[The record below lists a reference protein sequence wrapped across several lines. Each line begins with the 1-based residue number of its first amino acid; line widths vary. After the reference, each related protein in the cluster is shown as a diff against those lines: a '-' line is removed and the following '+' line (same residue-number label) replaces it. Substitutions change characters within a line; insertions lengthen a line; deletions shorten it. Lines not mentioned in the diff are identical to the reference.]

1 MPQTSYTTNM
11 AKAYK
16 GLVADVQYDNHIE
29 SKLVQTAAIVP
40 GVVVSRGTD
49 KEKQVVTGG
58 ILPIGVSVRDLAH
71 ENNASDALEYAVG
84 DAIGVMTSGSLW
96 VTIANTGNPGDPI
109 CYNTTTGAISAGEAG
124 TGQLQLNGT
133 LETVVSSGGDLGRIK
148 LLEQAIPATLK
159 SESYTVAFGDVTDAD
174 GAQSFDIATIPAN
187 HAVMAIE
194 SNITAAFTDGGVGVF
209 THDIGIKGGD
219 TDVFADGL
227 ALGAIAR
234 LSAPLALPSTLI
246 AGGTI
251 AADIKADVNVDTAT
265 AGSVT
270 FTVYYKDVSGAI

>member
-1 MPQTSYTTNM
+1 M
-11 AKAYK
+11 ASAYP
-16 GLVADVQYDNHIE
+16 GLVADISPTNRIE
-29 SKLVQTAAIVP
+29 SKLVETAAIAP

-49 KEKQVVTGG
+49 KEKQITTGG

-71 ENNASDALEYAVG
+71 ENNASDALTYAVG
-84 DAIGVMTSGSLW
+84 EAVGVITSGSVW
-96 VTIANTGNPGDPI
+96 AVIANTGNPGDPI

-148 LLEQAIPATLK
+148 LFEQAIPAQLK
-159 SESYTVAFGDVTDAD
+159 EEEFTIAFGDLTDED

-187 HAVMAIE
+187 HMVMAIE
-194 SNITAAFTDGGVGVF
+194 ANVTAAFTDGATGVF
-209 THDIGIKGGD
+209 TLDLGIKAGD

-227 ALGAIAR
+227 ALGSIAR
-234 LSAPLALPSTLI
+234 LSAPLALPYTMV

-251 AADIKADVNVDTAT
+251 AADMKADVNVDTAT

-270 FTVYYKDVSGAI
+270 FTVIYKDISAAI